1 MDMLHGPIWSKIPRF
16 ALPIAAPAILGQLF
30 NAADIAVVGN
40 FTAELRTAS
49 ERQKSSI
56 PYPRFRNIL
65 LNSSSGSIYPQSFPP
80 RCMFPI
86 LFRLTIKLRL
96 GAPMLYIGWP
106 SPCSMTGPG
115 PAARAPSASR
125 VCKVQGM
132 AAPPPGFIVGLF
144 YSRSSITTW
153 SVSPSF
159 FPSCSRMDL
168 STPII

>member
-30 NAADIAVVGN
+30 NAADIAVVRN

-65 LNSSSGSIYPQSFPP
+65 LNSSSGSIYPQSLPP
-80 RCMFPI
+80 RCMLCAGLFLFPI
-86 LFRLTIKLRL
+86 PFRLTIKLRL

-125 VCKVQGM
+125 VCDVDFS
-132 AAPPPGFIVGLF
+132 APLC
-144 YSRSSITTW
+144 YSEET
-153 SVSPSF
+153 
-159 FPSCSRMDL
+159 DL
-168 STPII
+168 KGGERTSERL